1 MTTRV
6 ANSPLVRRPT
16 HASARRMP
24 AAVAGK
30 VDVASTAAVRDAT
43 ATKVWVL
50 AWASTP
56 MT

>member
-1 MTTRV
+1 
-6 ANSPLVRRPT
+6 
-16 HASARRMP
+16 MP

-30 VDVASTAAVRDAT
+30 VDVASTAPVRDAT
-43 ATKVWVL
+43 AAKVWVL